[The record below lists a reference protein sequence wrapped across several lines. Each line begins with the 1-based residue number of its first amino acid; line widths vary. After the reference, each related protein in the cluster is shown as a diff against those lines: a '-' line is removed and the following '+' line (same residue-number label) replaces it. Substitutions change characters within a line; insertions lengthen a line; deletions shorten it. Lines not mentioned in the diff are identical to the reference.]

1 MSDRLRAAFELLND
15 EPDVSHGIAN
25 DILRD
30 DPDCTPALF
39 LIGVLLCK
47 TSRFGQ
53 AIPIWEKVCRLKP
66 NKPEA
71 WNNLGMSHQEC
82 GQMDKAR
89 EAFKRALSIRESADY
104 LGNIAVTFNEQGD
117 YVEGMKWARKAL
129 KLDPKHVGATATLG
143 FGQIA
148 LGDWSGWK
156 GYEASLGGKFR
167 KREDFAPDWD
177 GSPVQSLVVYGEQG
191 LGDEIMYASILVDAQ
206 KHAQKVTLECDSRL
220 AGLFR
225 RSFPAITVHGTRRA
239 DRDWE
244 GEFDAQCAIGSLA
257 SLFRPSKD
265 SCPRTP
271 YLVADPE
278 RRLQWRA
285 LFDSFGKPVI
295 GIAWSGG
302 NANTRRKDRRV
313 GLEAFRGLIERTDA
327 VFVSLEYKD
336 PTAEIEATGLP
347 VKHYARAV
355 QSHDYDDTAAF
366 VAELDH
372 IVGIHTSVHHLAGG
386 LGVPSTILVPHRPMW
401 NYATG
406 DALPWY
412 AAQRFHRQKQHETWA
427 DCLKRL
433 NDPNLHRL

>member
-1 MSDRLRAAFELLND
+1 
-15 EPDVSHGIAN
+15 VSHGIAN

-30 DPDCTPALF
+30 EPDCAPALF
-39 LIGVLLCK
+39 LIAVLLCK
-47 TSRFGQ
+47 TARYGQ
-53 AIPIWEKVCRLKP
+53 AIPLWEKVCRLKP
-66 NKPEA
+66 KKPEA

-89 EAFKRALSIRESADY
+89 EAFKRALAIKESPDY

-117 YVEGMKWARKAL
+117 YIEGMRWAKKAL
-129 KLDPKHVGATATLG
+129 KLDPAHVGATATLG
-143 FGQIA
+143 FSQLA
-148 LGDWSGWK
+148 LGDWAGWK
-156 GYEASLGGKFR
+156 NYEASLGGKFR

-177 GSPVQSLVVYGEQG
+177 GYPVDSLMVYAEQG
-191 LGDEIMYASILVDAQ
+191 LGDEIMYASILNDAQ
-206 KHAQKVTLECDSRL
+206 KQARQVTLECDSRL
-220 AGLFR
+220 AGLFA
-225 RSFPAITVHGTRRA
+225 RSFPAVTVHGTRRT
-239 DRDWE
+239 DREWE
-244 GEFDAQCAIGSLA
+244 GQFDAQCAIGSLA
-257 SLFRPSKD
+257 SLFRPTKE

-313 GLEAFRGLIERTDA
+313 GLEAFRCLIERTDA

-336 PTAEIEATGLP
+336 PTAEIAATGLP
-347 VKHYARAV
+347 VRHYARAV
-355 QSHDYDDTAAF
+355 QSPDYDDTAAF
-366 VAELDH
+366 IAELDH
-372 IVGIHTSVHHLAGG
+372 IVGIHTSVHHLAGA

-406 DALPWY
+406 DELPWY
-412 AAQRFHRQKQHETWA
+412 AAQKFHRQKQHEGWA
-427 DCLKRL
+427 DCIKRL
-433 NDPNLHRL
+433 DDPDLHRL